1 VRAWIEEL
9 DPGYFALVMASGI
22 ISVGADLAGRPV
34 LSRIALG
41 ITAAGFVVLLA
52 AYAARL
58 VLYPARVRASLKVPG
73 TAMGYFT
80 LVAGAD
86 VAAVRVLMSGHSAVA
101 LGLAAGAGVAWLA
114 LTYGLPWS
122 VVVSARHPVLGEING
137 TWLIWVVAT
146 QSLSVVA
153 SALTANDPWPPLEPA
168 LGPVA
173 VVFWGVGVMLY
184 LVLIAII
191 FLRLL
196 LVEVT
201 AAEMGPAYWIA
212 MGATAISVRAAAGI
226 LAMHDRAGAALEH
239 GLRPFV
245 LGLSVVL
252 WSFGTWWIPLLVLF
266 GVWRHGLRRYPLAY
280 EPRLWS
286 VVFPLGMYTVAS
298 YTLGH
303 AGPGLGFMASIARVW
318 VWVGTAAWVGV
329 LGLMAA
335 HHLGSGPQ
343 RRRPTGPA
351 VGNA

>member
-1 VRAWIEEL
+1 MRAWIADL

-22 ISVGADLAGRPV
+22 ISVGADLVGRPV
-34 LSRIALG
+34 LSRVAFG
-41 ITAAGFVVLLA
+41 VTGVGFVVLLA

-58 VLYPARVRASLKVPG
+58 ALYPGRVRASLKVPA

-80 LVAGAD
+80 LVAGAA
-86 VAAVRVLMSGHSAVA
+86 VTAVRVLMAGHPAVA
-101 LGLAAGAGVAWLA
+101 LGLAAAAGLAWLT

-122 VVVSARHPVLGEING
+122 IVVSARHPVLGEING

-153 SALTANDPWPPLEPA
+153 SALTAHDPWSALQPA
-168 LGPVA
+168 LPVVA
-173 VVFWGVGVMLY
+173 LVLWGVGVMLY
-184 LVLIAII
+184 VVLIAII

-196 LVEVT
+196 LVVVT
-201 AAEMGPAYWIA
+201 PTEMGPAYWIT
-212 MGATAISVRAAAGI
+212 MGATAISVRAATGI
-226 LAMHDRAGAALEH
+226 LSMHDPAQRALQH

-266 GVWRHGLRRYPLAY
+266 GIWRHGLRRYPLTY

-298 YTLGH
+298 YTLGN
-303 AGPGLGFMASIARVW
+303 AGPGLGFMTSIARVW
-318 VWVGTAAWVGV
+318 VWVGAAAWVGV
-329 LGLMAA
+329 LMLMVAHRFGARPRTVPAA
-335 HHLGSGPQ
+335 GA
-343 RRRPTGPA
+343 RE
-351 VGNA
+351 

>member
-1 VRAWIEEL
+1 MRAWIEDL

-22 ISVGADLAGRPV
+22 ISIGADLAGRPL
-34 LSRIALG
+34 LSRVALG
-41 ITAAGFVVLLA
+41 VTGAGFVVLLA

-58 VLYPARVRASLKVPG
+58 ALYPSRVRASLKVPS

-86 VAAVRVLMSGHSAVA
+86 VAAVRVLMAGHPAVA
-101 LGLAAGAGVAWLA
+101 LGLAAGAGLAWLA

-146 QSLSVVA
+146 QSLSVIA
-153 SALTANDPWPPLEPA
+153 SALSANDPWPALRPA
-168 LGPVA
+168 LAPVA
-173 VVFWGVGVMLY
+173 VVLWGVGVMLY
-184 LVLIAII
+184 VVLIAII
-191 FLRLL
+191 FLRLF
-196 LVEVT
+196 LVVVT
-201 AAEMGPAYWIA
+201 PAEMGPAYWIA

-226 LAMHDRAGAALEH
+226 LSMHDPAGAALQQD
-239 GLRPFV
+239 LRPFV

-252 WSFGTWWIPLLVLF
+252 WSFGSWWIPLLVLF
-266 GVWRHGLRRYPLAY
+266 GLWRHGLRHYPLTY

-303 AGPGLGFMASIARVW
+303 AAPGLGFMTSIAGVW
-318 VWVGTAAWVGV
+318 VWVGVAAWAGV
-329 LGLMAA
+329 LGLMAV
-335 HHLGSGPQ
+335 HHLAP
-343 RRRPTGPA
+343 RRERPLEAAPA
-351 VGNA
+351 ADPR